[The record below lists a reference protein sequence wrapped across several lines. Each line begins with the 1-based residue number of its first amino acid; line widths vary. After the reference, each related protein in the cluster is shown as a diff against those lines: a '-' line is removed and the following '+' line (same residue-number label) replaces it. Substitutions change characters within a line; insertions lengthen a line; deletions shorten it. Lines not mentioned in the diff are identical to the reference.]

1 MGEHAILLLIAL
13 VLDWVVGDPDWLWK
27 RISHPVAGFGKA
39 VSLLDG
45 WLNKESETP
54 ATLMKRGAVV
64 IALLILFAL
73 LIARG
78 FDWMVSLQPI
88 WGQVIE
94 VVIIWM
100 FIAQKSLGDHVGAV
114 AIALREGSITK
125 AREVVSKI
133 VGRDP
138 KQLDESGVSRA
149 AIESLAENFGDG
161 VVAPAFW
168 YLVFGLPGLLVYKM
182 INTAD
187 SMIAHRNEKYLHFGR
202 AAAKVDD
209 LANWL
214 PARLSALLIIV
225 GGTLIY
231 GLNVGIFAFKTVL
244 RDAGLHRSPNA
255 GWPEAGMAG
264 VCNIALG
271 GPRKYQGKI
280 VSQAFINATGKRDLS
295 AVDIDSAMKVFSL
308 ACFTMW
314 AIVGLWALLF

>member
-1 MGEHAILLLIAL
+1 MA
-13 VLDWVVGDPDWLWK
+13 
-27 RISHPVAGFGKA
+27 
-39 VSLLDG
+39 
-45 WLNKESETP
+45 
-54 ATLMKRGAVV
+54 
-64 IALLILFAL
+64 
-73 LIARG
+73 
-78 FDWMVSLQPI
+78 
-88 WGQVIE
+88 
-94 VVIIWM
+94 
-100 FIAQKSLGDHVGAV
+100 AV
-114 AIALREGSITK
+114 AIALRKGGITK

-225 GGTLIY
+225 GGTLIF
-231 GLNVGIFAFKTVL
+231 GLNAGIYALKTVL

-280 VSQAFINATGKRDLS
+280 VSQAFINATGKRDLA

-308 ACFTMW
+308 ACITMW
-314 AIVGLWALLF
+314 AIVGLWALLFLTAG

>member
-1 MGEHAILLLIAL
+1 MAEHAILLLIAL
-13 VLDWVVGDPDWLWK
+13 VLDWIAGDPDSLWK
-27 RISHPVAGFGKA
+27 RIPHPVAGFGKA

-45 WLNKESETP
+45 WLNNKNQTP
-54 ATLMKRGAVV
+54 ATLMKKGGVA
-64 IALLILFAL
+64 ITFLILFAL

-78 FDWMVSLQPI
+78 FDWIISLRPI
-88 WGQVIE
+88 WGQVFE

-100 FIAQKSLGDHVGAV
+100 FIAQKSLSDHVGAV
-114 AIALREGSITK
+114 AIALREGGIAK
-125 AREVVSKI
+125 ARIVVSKI

-187 SMIAHRNEKYLHFGR
+187 SMIAHRNKKYLHFGR
-202 AAAKVDD
+202 ATAKIDD

-214 PARLSALLIIV
+214 PARLSALLIVV
-225 GGTLIY
+225 GGALLF
-231 GLNVGIFAFKTVL
+231 GLNAGIYASKTVL

-280 VSQAFINATGKRDLS
+280 VSQAFINATGKRDL
-295 AVDIDSAMKVFSL
+295 AADDIDSAMKVFSL

-314 AIVGLWALLF
+314 AAVGMWALLF